1 VRNTLRTVVE
11 VVVFLAAVTAIWMAI
26 PLPA

>member
-1 VRNTLRTVVE
+1 MHERLRTVVE
-11 VVVFLAAVTAIWMAI
+11 VVVFVAVVTAIWFAI